1 MLASPMSHQTK
12 GERMLQLALLL
23 AAGLVMCVYVAYGIH
38 RSLWLDE
45 ANTVHIADG
54 SPRQIMGALSRDVSP
69 PLYYFLLSGWMRLF
83 GDSEIAVRLP
93 SVLFYLAG
101 ICVMWF
107 LGQML
112 FGRRGAAL
120 TAFIYAVDPIIG
132 RQAQNARMY
141 SLIALLAALSMMVFV
156 VLIRDKQRRTSGC
169 FALFGAIAFLGL
181 NTHYWFCF
189 VLLAYGSWILFTCRS
204 WRVRDLALL
213 GAFVIVPFLIVNL
226 RMVLQQRQLPA
237 TLWTPHTT
245 LGMLLW
251 SIWGNFGLVPPR
263 STRAIVGVLVLVSPI
278 AWSILARRCKWQSAD
293 LRRVLFL
300 GCIYAAT
307 VGFPFLISVIA
318 RPIFWPGRYD
328 SIAVP
333 FFALFAASLLL
344 CLPRKPQI
352 LFQFFLAGLCG
363 AYFVQAVRASETTNW
378 LLTLDPVPLGD
389 RDAGRA
395 ICMQSA
401 PGDFVIYTGLSRAA
415 ISYYLQRFNC
425 GDKLKQISYPAE
437 LDQHLGW
444 QDERRDYS
452 QEPAARREAES
463 VVDSAYTSR
472 SRIFLLFDPN
482 PRLSAGIVASIER
495 HFRMA
500 SSERFVSCGTC
511 FSEVRVYVRN
521 PAPLQGQANF
531 YHSPVG
537 QPWYRDH

>member
-1 MLASPMSHQTK
+1 
-12 GERMLQLALLL
+12 
-23 AAGLVMCVYVAYGIH
+23 V
-38 RSLWLDE
+38 
-45 ANTVHIADG
+45 
-54 SPRQIMGALSRDVSP
+54 LS
-69 PLYYFLLSGWMRLF
+69 
-83 GDSEIAVRLP
+83 
-93 SVLFYLAG
+93 
-101 ICVMWF
+101 
-107 LGQML
+107 
-112 FGRRGAAL
+112 
-120 TAFIYAVDPIIG
+120 
-132 RQAQNARMY
+132 
-141 SLIALLAALSMMVFV
+141 
-156 VLIRDKQRRTSGC
+156 
-169 FALFGAIAFLGL
+169 
-181 NTHYWFCF
+181 
-189 VLLAYGSWILFTCRS
+189 
-204 WRVRDLALL
+204 
-213 GAFVIVPFLIVNL
+213 
-226 RMVLQQRQLPA
+226 
-237 TLWTPHTT
+237 
-245 LGMLLW
+245 
-251 SIWGNFGLVPPR
+251 
-263 STRAIVGVLVLVSPI
+263 
-278 AWSILARRCKWQSAD
+278 
-293 LRRVLFL
+293 L

-307 VGFPFLISVIA
+307 TGFPFLISVIA

-378 LLTLDPVPLGD
+378 LLMLDPVPLGD

-472 SRIFLLFDPN
+472 SRIFLLFDPH

-500 SSERFVSCGTC
+500 SSERFISCGTC

-537 QPWYRDH
+537 QPLVSRPLKTGALRQQLSGPQVARVETAGTNGGTSLPVLHSTPASAPATRDALRALSTPFAAINLRHVQGKTAASTSFVQNPTPTLAFQVCLE